1 MPQNEKSKDK
11 VKQNL
16 TKPSAKPTSSKPRR
30 NSEVKEDKE
39 EKISVKIHSAQGMT
53 IVAAC
58 DIELLG
64 KKLVEKEIVLE
75 VHRGFYEG
83 VYVDEE
89 GFIRHLALGMCGNLV
104 GKYTVEAA
112 IKANYVDK
120 NSILYIEGVP
130 HAQFFVLP
138 KKKK

>member
-1 MPQNEKSKDK
+1 MQKNKKGEF
-11 VKQNL
+11 
-16 TKPSAKPTSSKPRR
+16 SAKKK
-30 NSEVKEDKE
+30 NAQVKKDEKKNKD

-83 VYVDEE
+83 VHVDDD
-89 GFIRHLALGMCGNLV
+89 GLIRHLALGMCGNLV
-104 GKYTVEAA
+104 GKHTVETA

-120 NSILYIEGVP
+120 ENILYIQGVP

-138 KKKK
+138 KKRK